1 MEIPSVSER
10 LPPRAEIVP
19 PKQSENRSLTDK
31 QIEMVKQRQQRLDE
45 FVADKMKW
53 LERRAA
59 DSRKRAAQNKEW
71 AADVRRRYEASSKQ
85 NQQS

>member
-1 MEIPSVSER
+1 
-10 LPPRAEIVP
+10 
-19 PKQSENRSLTDK
+19 
-31 QIEMVKQRQQRLDE
+31 
-45 FVADKMKW
+45 MKW